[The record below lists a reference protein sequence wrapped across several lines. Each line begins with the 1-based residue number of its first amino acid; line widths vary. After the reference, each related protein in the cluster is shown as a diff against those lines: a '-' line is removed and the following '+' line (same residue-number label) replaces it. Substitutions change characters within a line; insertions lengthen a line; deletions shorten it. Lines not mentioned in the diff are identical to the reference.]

1 MNYRVLILTVVLSA
15 VAGEA
20 HAVFGAVKED
30 DPYALRVRELEA
42 KVQQMERVLDNQS
55 LLQLLTELDA
65 LKNEVRLLRGEV
77 EQLRNDVDGLQQRQR
92 ELYLDV
98 DRRLQ
103 KLELGGGNLSGN
115 SDTGNT
121 AATVTGGD
129 SDAYRAAFELL
140 RQARYDEAAAAFAA
154 MLQQYPDSNLA
165 ANAHYWLG
173 ESRYV
178 TRQFEA
184 AITEFNAVVEQFPDS
199 NKLPDALLKIG
210 YCFYELGLWDN
221 SRVALDLVMQRFPG
235 HQAAGQ
241 AEKRLARLSSE
252 GR

>member
-1 MNYRVLILTVVLSA
+1 MIYRFLFFLAVLLAAT
-15 VAGEA
+15 GEA

-30 DPYALRVRELEA
+30 DPYAIRLRELEA

-55 LLQLLTELDA
+55 LLQLFSELEA

-103 KLELGGGNLSGN
+103 KLELGVGNAAAANDNGSAPVTTQG
-115 SDTGNT
+115 SDRE
-121 AATVTGGD
+121 
-129 SDAYRAAFELL
+129 AYQAAFELL
-140 RQARYDEAAAAFAA
+140 RQARYDEAATAFTA
-154 MLQQYPDSNLA
+154 MLKNYPESNLA
-165 ANAHYWLG
+165 ANARYWLG

-184 AITEFNAVVEQFPDS
+184 AITEFSTVVKQYPNS
-199 NKLPDALLKIG
+199 NKHPDALLKIG
-210 YCFYELGLWDN
+210 YCHYELQNWEYAR
-221 SRVALDLVMQRFPG
+221 SALEAVVQRFPG
-235 HQAAGQ
+235 HQAAEQ